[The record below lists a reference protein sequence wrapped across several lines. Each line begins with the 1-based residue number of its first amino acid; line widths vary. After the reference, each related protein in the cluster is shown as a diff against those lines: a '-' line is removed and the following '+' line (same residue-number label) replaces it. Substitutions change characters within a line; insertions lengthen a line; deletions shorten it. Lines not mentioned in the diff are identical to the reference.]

1 MDKIS
6 FLKLSEV
13 LAEKGK
19 TFYSLRK
26 DKVVGTETIRKLQQ
40 NNGSIDTR
48 TIKNICAYLGCQ
60 PGDIMRYLP
69 EWVEN
74 RILELTEL
82 REEELKD
89 YYNMLPEEI
98 EKLKISGNYEAE
110 FIDTLENII
119 DRYDILNMHDDD
131 WRKLIKEAEE
141 ECDDTE
147 SEDEYNDETEEFD
160 FTQSELIEE
169 VENYLEPITN
179 LFWDEIRE
187 ERETYIKEQ
196 IEQALDEEKADIEKQ
211 AFEEYFSDSEE

>member
-89 YYNMLPEEI
+89 YYIENSEDYSERLFYERSADFYENMLPEEI
-98 EKLKISGNYEAE
+98 EKL
-110 FIDTLENII
+110 
-119 DRYDILNMHDDD
+119 
-131 WRKLIKEAEE
+131 
-141 ECDDTE
+141 
-147 SEDEYNDETEEFD
+147 SEDKFVIQGSADLEDVAEALDIEMPIDVYDTFSGFICGVLGRIPEEGEKFKCQWED
-160 FTQSELIEE
+160 WTITAHNVKHHIVESATIER
-169 VENYLEPITN
+169 V
-179 LFWDEIRE
+179 
-187 ERETYIKEQ
+187 KEQ
-196 IEQALDEEKADIEKQ
+196 E
-211 AFEEYFSDSEE
+211 